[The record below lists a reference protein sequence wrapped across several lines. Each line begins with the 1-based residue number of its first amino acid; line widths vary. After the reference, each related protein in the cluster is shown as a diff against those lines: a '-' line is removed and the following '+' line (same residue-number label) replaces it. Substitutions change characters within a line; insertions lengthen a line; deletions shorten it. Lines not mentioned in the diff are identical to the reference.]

1 MAGKIRVHE
10 LAKEL
15 GIPSNEVIARLAADG
30 EFAKSASTTIEAPVA
45 RRLRNSVGTVTPTA
59 TTSAPAED
67 RRPASDAAKASGPG
81 RVRSPDLRRRTSK
94 FTSADALDLYQRY
107 SLLSTPENA
116 DKAIGDLFREF
127 ERKFGL
133 TRKVLRNVV
142 ASEKLQKR
150 MAQGE
155 RRAAIRDSVLD
166 KRRSPSGAA
175 QSTAKGRRGAGA
187 TARPRDRIEGLPP
200 LVGRMDLAAVAGI
213 VANKIEGDIDQ
224 EAIITYLQQLIPEG
238 QGGYGYLT
246 WRYSAADL
254 SPETEPE
261 PLSPHEDLVA
271 LAAVLDQEKQRL
283 DGLIRAHGPIL
294 EKPRLAKRHVDSE
307 FRELVDDDDIGRSAA
322 DELRRARAAF
332 DFLRRAVVLT
342 IACPEYDGR
351 LWDMLELLQPPPV
364 ESLVE
369 TTPQLERAIR
379 RLTTFIGAVQR
390 LLATDQANLAE
401 FYRNSHEQLLA
412 LQDRRYAFLRP
423 FRDATSAPGLSPRQ
437 ATADLGFEIL
447 PQGEQLRAFL
457 GEIRSSQTFLGRR
470 VDEHRLAVL
479 EELQNHFGSDRCTW
493 HRGNESSDGIDNR
506 YLVLAI
512 SSTTGIG
519 ENAVAISPLAGRHAT
534 YIVRHDCVEA
544 DWRTLF
550 SHPKFEARLQGA
562 RKLLFTPSNRHVDQY
577 LGMRDRIIRLLECD
591 PREFRRRTAGR
602 RRPTLSRGGAK
613 RPGRRGTGPS
623 PSPSIT

>member
-15 GIPSNEVIARLAADG
+15 GISSKEIIARLAADG

-45 RRLRNSVGTVTPTA
+45 RRLRNSFGAVAPA
-59 TTSAPAED
+59 TTAAPADD
-67 RRPASDAAKASGPG
+67 RPPAPAASASRGVGAPK
-81 RVRSPDLRRRTSK
+81 LRRRNSK
-94 FTSADALDLYQRY
+94 FTSADALDLYKRY
-107 SLLSTPENA
+107 RLLSTSENA
-116 DKAIGDLFREF
+116 GEAIGDLFREF
-127 ERKFGL
+127 EGRFGL

-150 MAQGE
+150 MAEGE
-155 RRAAIRDSVLD
+155 RRAAIRDSVLNR
-166 KRRSPSGAA
+166 RRSPSDTT
-175 QSTAKGRRGAGA
+175 QPTIKGRRGGS
-187 TARPRDRIEGLPP
+187 TKARPRDRIEGLPS
-200 LVGRMDLAAVAGI
+200 LVDRMDPAAAAGI

-224 EAIITYLQQLIPEG
+224 EAISTYLQQLIPEG
-238 QGGYGYLT
+238 GDGYGYLT
-246 WRYSAADL
+246 WRYSAAEL
-254 SPETEPE
+254 SPESEAK
-261 PLSPHEDLVA
+261 LHSPQEDLVA
-271 LAAVLDQEKQRL
+271 LAVVLDQEKQRL
-283 DGLIRAHGPIL
+283 DGLVRTYGPIL
-294 EKPRLAKRHVDSE
+294 EKPRLAKRRLDSE
-307 FRELVDDDDIGRSAA
+307 FRELIDDDDIGRSVD

-351 LWDMLELLQPPPV
+351 LWDMLELLQPPSV

-390 LLATDQANLAE
+390 LLATDQTNLAD

-412 LQDRRYAFLRP
+412 LQDRRYEFLRP
-423 FRDATSAPGLSPRQ
+423 FRDATSVLGLSPRQ
-437 ATADLGFEIL
+437 PTADLSFEIL

-457 GEIRSSQTFLGRR
+457 GEIRSSQTFFGHR
-470 VDEHRLAVL
+470 VDERRLAVL
-479 EELQNHFGSDRCTW
+479 EELQNHFGIDRCTW
-493 HRGNESSDGIDNR
+493 HRGNESSGGIDNR

-512 SSTTGIG
+512 SSTAGTG

-550 SHPKFEARLQGA
+550 AHPKFEARLQGA